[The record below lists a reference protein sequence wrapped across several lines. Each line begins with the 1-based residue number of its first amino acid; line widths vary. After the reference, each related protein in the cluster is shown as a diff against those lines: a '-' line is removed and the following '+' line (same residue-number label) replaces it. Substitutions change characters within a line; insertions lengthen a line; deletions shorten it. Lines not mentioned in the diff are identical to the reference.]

1 MSFPALNYLSNNART
16 EGEMKTAFEDFLKA
30 VKQIPGAGVAE
41 QSVTLASDQ
50 MTPTAGF
57 GAFTLDT
64 EGAAPSDE
72 LRTIV
77 QTNHDDGSHI
87 LVRIAAS
94 ARIITVKHAAGGT
107 GEISLATGEDVT
119 LGDTTHWL
127 WLKRS
132 GLLWEEV
139 ARFPVPL
146 FASVLAKTSAYTTTA
161 ADRGRLIDCTSGTF
175 TVTLLDVA
183 TAGAGFV
190 QAIKNSGTGFITVDA
205 DGSETID
212 GALTLILAP
221 GDSALLLCSGSA
233 WTTLGRV
240 ARAQGSA
247 RVLGA
252 DCKNNASTP
261 NTQFDLAADAV
272 VLKDATNQTIT
283 IDDPSGVTCNLS
295 TAGPAANGRDQA
307 GGFTAGSWVHFY
319 WIYDPASGT
328 LASLA
333 SATAPPTGPT
343 LPSAYTYWAYA
354 GAVYFTSGSAL
365 RKVRLKGSWA
375 HYEVKQSVL
384 SGGSATSETNVSVS
398 TFVPPNA
405 LAYRVLIDELNCISG
420 GGGQAFT
427 VAHIRAVSGSSLYT
441 HWAYSPVAST
451 QIKTGGGVATVPNL
465 SQAFLYHLVNA
476 GAISSSDVTMAVM
489 AYHVPNGGE

>member
-57 GAFTLDT
+57 GIFTVDT
-64 EGAAPSDE
+64 EGAAASDE

-77 QTNHDDGSHI
+77 QTNHDDGSMLLI
-87 LVRIAAS
+87 RPASS

-107 GEISLATGEDVT
+107 GEISLATGGDFT
-119 LGDTTHWL
+119 LGDPSHWL

-139 ARFPVPL
+139 ARFPMPL
-146 FASVLAKTSAYTTTA
+146 FAPVEAKTSAYTTTA
-161 ADRGRLIDCTSGTF
+161 ADRGRLIDCTLTF
-175 TVTLLDVA
+175 TVTLLPVA
-183 TAGAGFV
+183 TAGAGFL
-190 QAIKNSGTGFITVDA
+190 QPIKNSGTGFITVDA

-221 GDSALLLCSGSA
+221 GDSALLHCTGSA
-233 WTTLGRV
+233 WSTVGRV
-240 ARAQGSA
+240 IRAQGSA
-247 RVLGA
+247 RVIGA
-252 DCKNNASTP
+252 NCANNAATP
-261 NTQFDLAADAV
+261 NTQFDLDADAV
-272 VLKDATNQTIT
+272 VLKNANNQTVT
-283 IDDPSGVTCNLS
+283 LDDPSSVTCNVS

-319 WIYDPASGT
+319 WIYDPGAGT

-343 LPSAYTYWAYA
+343 LPSGYTYWAYA

-365 RKVRLKGSWA
+365 RKVRIKGAWA
-375 HYEVKQSVL
+375 YYEARQSVL
-384 SGGSATSETNVSVS
+384 SAGTATSETTVSVS

-405 LAYRVLIDELNCISG
+405 LAFRLLVEEITCFAGGSGAASGVLFLRV
-420 GGGQAFT
+420 
-427 VAHIRAVSGSSLYT
+427 VSGSNHY
-441 HWAYSPVAST
+441 VAWSYVPT
-451 QIKTGGGVATVPNL
+451 ASSQIRTSGGAAELPNL
-465 SQAFLYHLVNA
+465 GQQFMYLLSNTANVSPTDTSLSLLGYHL
-476 GAISSSDVTMAVM
+476 
-489 AYHVPNGGE
+489 PNGGE